1 VPTLP
6 ATITASTGAVLAASA
21 VIPVDPVGA
30 VLAFEVPADS
40 ELVAAALTL
49 VAPGDDRS
57 IDLLAGPSAATLAS
71 SQGPGAPPR
80 DLAVAWFTA
89 DWRTRRPLSALSV
102 TVAGNTP
109 GLVGIIKLAEDGPW
123 YPPSPGRLTL
133 GQNQRLPALLAT
145 RLMIEFMT
153 EAADKLTPASAIV
166 TAFGLQA
173 AARPGDLT
181 LAQGA
186 TLFASHALPFDPR
199 EAWTVDREL
208 LAVLQDSLGD
218 RGGPASIRLRSA
230 EPGLLQRLTLAI
242 DRIPRLRR
250 FTADAP
256 EVRLDLPAD
265 GHARA
270 AIDLP
275 ADAQLTS
282 IAFTARADLAHERPA
297 VPVDN
302 DPPGPHAHRVDPARS
317 AAQCFTHAP
326 GAALVGLDL
335 HLRPLAGVV
344 QCTAAI
350 HADQFGEPAAAPLAT
365 IALGRVFP
373 TDPPWPSEWWRF
385 DLPEPLALPD
395 GPWWVALAVTR
406 GDLLWH
412 LDVRPP
418 PDAPGAPQPRSAR
431 HRHGVDAWLVREVP
445 GPGPVRQLVVPWAR
459 TRVRLAVDPAAPPP
473 APTLRLQWRG
483 KTIDLTP
490 DADGRISLG
499 PDQLAEFA
507 GQPPGPLAILVATT
521 VAGAVTLG
529 DLHIR
534 LAQVRDTFALG
545 PV

>member
-1 VPTLP
+1 VPTLT
-6 ATITASTGAVLAASA
+6 ATITASTGAVVAANA
-21 VIPVDPVGA
+21 VIPVDPTGA
-30 VLAFEVPADS
+30 ALTFEVPADS

-49 VAPGDDRS
+49 VAPGDDRT

-109 GLVGIIKLAEDGPW
+109 GLVGILKLAEDGPW
-123 YPPSPGRLTL
+123 YPPSPGRLLL
-133 GQNQRLPALLAT
+133 GQNQRLPGLLAT
-145 RLMIEFMT
+145 RLMVEFMT

-166 TAFGLQA
+166 TAVGLQA
-173 AARPGDLT
+173 AARPSDLT
-181 LAQGA
+181 LAHDHA
-186 TLFASHALPFDPR
+186 PFASRAEPFDPR

-218 RGGPASIRLRSA
+218 RGGPAEIRLRSR
-230 EPGLLQRLTLAI
+230 EPGLLQRLSLALE
-242 DRIPRLRR
+242 RVPQVRR

-256 EVRLDLPAD
+256 ELRLEIPAD
-265 GHARA
+265 GLARA
-270 AIDLP
+270 PIDLP

-282 IAFTARADLAHERPA
+282 LAFTARADLAHERPA

-317 AAQCFTHAP
+317 AAQSFTHAP
-326 GAALVGLDL
+326 GAALAGLDL
-335 HLRPLAGVV
+335 HLRPLAAVV
-344 QCTAAI
+344 QCTATI

-365 IALGRVFP
+365 APLSRVFT
-373 TDPPWPSEWWRF
+373 TDPPWPSAWWRL
-385 DLPEPLALPD
+385 DLPAPLALPD
-395 GPWWVALAVTR
+395 GPWWVCLSVAR

-418 PDAPGAPQPRSAR
+418 IDAPGAPQPRSAR
-431 HRHGVDAWLVREVP
+431 HRHGADAWLVREVP
-445 GPGPVRQLVVPWAR
+445 GPGPVRQQVVPWAR
-459 TRVRLAVDPAAPPP
+459 TRVRLALDPATPPP
-473 APTLRLQWRG
+473 PPTLRLQWRG

-490 DADGRISLG
+490 DAAGRVTLG
-499 PDQLAEFA
+499 PDQLAEFSA
-507 GQPPGPLAILVATT
+507 EPPGPLAILVATT
-521 VAGAVTLG
+521 VAGTVTLG

-534 LAQVRDTFALG
+534 LAPVRDTFALG